1 MYKISNKNIPRL
13 FINKELKFENKIIL
27 EKNNKHYLKNVLR
40 LRQGKIVHVFNGV
53 NGEWEAEVN
62 LCNSYFLICK
72 KQIRKQIKEVGPKLY
87 FAIIKNHNLRWMI
100 EKVTELGVEKITP
113 IVTERTNNKTFSEKK
128 VLLHIKEASE
138 VSERLTL
145 PKLEKKSTLSNILK
159 QTKQNSDT
167 LFFCNEAREDDFLQK
182 SLTSLNIK
190 NVSFLIGPEGGFTQE
205 EKKLIKGYS
214 HVRSVKLFDR
224 ILRAETAAVLAMSIF
239 TSYTEKKI

>member
-1 MYKISNKNIPRL
+1 MNNKNIPRL

-27 EKNNKHYLKNVLR
+27 EKNDKHYLKNVLR
-40 LRQGKIVHVFNGV
+40 LGQDNTVHVFNGT
-53 NGEWEAEVN
+53 NGEWETIVSLN
-62 LCNSYFLICK
+62 NSYSLVCK
-72 KQIRKQIKEVGPKLY
+72 KQIKKQIREEGPKLY
-87 FAIIKNHNLRWMI
+87 FSIIKNHNLRWMI

-145 PKLEKKSTLSNILK
+145 PKLEKKNSLLNILK

-167 LFFCNEAREDDFLQK
+167 LFFCNEAREDDFLHK
-182 SLTSLNIK
+182 SLTSLNRKKI
-190 NVSFLIGPEGGFTQE
+190 SFLIGPEGGFTQE
-205 EKKLIKGYS
+205 EEKLIKSYS
-214 HVRSVKLFDR
+214 HVRSVKLLDR
-224 ILRAETAAVLAMSIF
+224 ILRAETAAVLAVSIF